1 VSCVIR
7 YAGVK
12 EGVDCFKLVETY
24 ELSDKRA
31 QVFVFDYYLSVQVV
45 YELDLELSA
54 RSLRDLRVRFFVSVE
69 LVICSNRLGKGRV

>member
-12 EGVDCFKLVETY
+12 EGVDCFILVETY